1 MRNRN
6 YLARG
11 TKPYQY
17 YYFHCIIPKDL
28 RGILGKSV
36 IRISLKN
43 SDYCNSKILANSL
56 YIVSNNLFDELRL
69 DPMKK
74 ITLEDVKEILRIEV
88 RKSLLHI
95 HHYQYGTNVFNKDK
109 LSDSISRADKE
120 EEKLRDKLEKDYKE
134 TIKSIEREVDKIL
147 ISQKLEPDKN
157 NVEYKGL
164 IRRWIELKLMRQ
176 DWKRELINKSGK
188 SDQDFQNEIEKEWNL
203 ELWEKDSSS
212 NNIRTNSE
220 ILPVIESDIPE
231 PTQPYLVN
239 SNSIEVKYNKVE
251 SSPSPLFSVIIPKH
265 LDLMKRNKRRESTI
279 KETRQTYEDV
289 IELIGDKPISEY
301 TNIDGRDY
309 RTSII
314 SLPRNRKK
322 IKKYRDFNLHE
333 LLKMNVPEED
343 RLSGDTQTKLI
354 SRMTSLWNFLIDEY
368 PEFVNQ
374 NVFKKKSLTIST
386 RKAKDKRESFTDE
399 DIKTIFHHKNFLPS
413 IFETN
418 ANQVIKYPYYW
429 IPILAILMGARL
441 EEICQMRVTDIKKV
455 SGIWIYRIREEGDY
469 GSEVTKVKNPYS
481 ERDIPLHPEIVD
493 TLGFVNY
500 IKHIKKL
507 GKERTFWELPKRG
520 NVYHK
525 NVGKFFNQKYLVK
538 IGLKKKGKS
547 FHSLRHSVET
557 NLTNANV
564 NGRFIDFLQGH
575 SQKGVGGSVYMK
587 GIKPDVLLNDC
598 IEKLIWDV
606 DWAKLKVKW

>member
-1 MRNRN
+1 MSNQ
-6 YLARG
+6 LHLSRG
-11 TKPYQY
+11 TKPYH
-17 YYFHCIIPKDL
+17 YYFFRCIIPKDL
-28 RGILGKSV
+28 KGILGKSQ
-36 IRISLKN
+36 IRLSLKS
-43 SDYCNSKILANSL
+43 SDYCHSKIVANTL
-56 YIVSNNLFDELRL
+56 YFVAQNIFEELRTGS
-69 DPMKK
+69 MKD
-74 ITLEDVKEILRIEV
+74 ITLDDVKEILRIEV

-95 HHYQYGTNVFNKDK
+95 HHYQYGTNVFDEDK
-109 LSDSISRADKE
+109 LNESISKSDKE
-120 EEKLRDKLEKDYKE
+120 EERLRDKLQKDYKG
-134 TIKSIEREVDKIL
+134 TIELIENEVDKIL
-147 ISQKLEPDKN
+147 ITQELEPNKK

-164 IRRWIELKLMRQ
+164 VRRWIELKLMRQ
-176 DWKRELINKSGK
+176 DWKRDLLNETGK
-188 SDQDFQNEIEKEWNL
+188 NDKDFQNQIEEKWKL
-203 ELWEKDSSS
+203 GLWETGKKVELKPIID
-212 NNIRTNSE
+212 NY
-220 ILPVIESDIPE
+220 IPE
-231 PTQPYLVN
+231 PIQPYLVK

-251 SSPSPLFSVIIPKH
+251 SLPSPLFSEIIPKH
-265 LDLMKRNKRRESTI
+265 LELMRRNKRREQTI
-279 KETRQTYEDV
+279 KETEQTYEDV

-301 TNIDGRDY
+301 TNLDGRDY

-314 SLPRNRKK
+314 SLPKNRKK
-322 IKKYRDFNLHE
+322 IKKYRNFNLNE
-333 LLKMNVPEED
+333 LLKMDVQEED

-368 PEFVNQ
+368 PEYVTQ
-374 NVFKKKSLTIST
+374 NVFKKKSVTIST
-386 RKAKDKRESFTDE
+386 KKAKDKRESFTDE

-481 ERDIPLHPEIVD
+481 ERDIPLHSELVD

-500 IKHIKKL
+500 VKHIKKL

-547 FHSLRHSVET
+547 FHSFRHSVET
-557 NLTNANV
+557 QLANANV
-564 NGRFIDFLQGH
+564 NGRYIDFLQGH
-575 SQKGVGGSVYMK
+575 SQKGIGGSVYMK
-587 GIKPDVLLNDC
+587 GIKPEVLLKDC
-598 IEKLIWDV
+598 VEKLVWDV
-606 DWAKLKVKW
+606 DWKKLKVKWKIT

>member
-1 MRNRN
+1 
-6 YLARG
+6 
-11 TKPYQY
+11 
-17 YYFHCIIPKDL
+17 
-28 RGILGKSV
+28 
-36 IRISLKN
+36 LKN
-43 SDYCNSKILANSL
+43 SDYCNSKIIAKSL
-56 YIVSNNLFDELRL
+56 YIVSKNLFDELRL
-69 DPMKK
+69 DPMKN
-74 ITLEDVKEILRIEV
+74 ITIEDVKDILRIEV

-95 HHYQYGTNVFNKDK
+95 HHYQYGTNVFSKDK
-109 LSDSISRADKE
+109 LSESISKTIKE
-120 EEKLRDKLEKDYKE
+120 EERLRDRLEKDYKD
-134 TIKSIEREVDKIL
+134 TLGVIEREIDKIL
-147 ISQKLEPDKN
+147 ITLDLDPNKES
-157 NVEYKGL
+157 VEYKGL
-164 IRRWIELKLMRQ
+164 VRRWIELKLMRQ
-176 DWKRELINKSGK
+176 DWKRDLLNESGRN
-188 SDQDFQNEIEKEWNL
+188 DEDFKKEIEEKWRL
-203 ELWEKDSSS
+203 SLWD
-212 NNIRTNSE
+212 NVDDM
-220 ILPVIESDIPE
+220 ILPPIIEGDDIPE
-231 PTQPYLVN
+231 PTQPYLTQ

-251 SSPSPLFSVIIPKH
+251 SSPSPLFSEVIPKH
-265 LDLMKRNKRRESTI
+265 LDQLRRNKRREQTI
-279 KETRQTYEDV
+279 KETQQTYEDV

-301 TNIDGRDY
+301 SNIDGRDY

-374 NVFKKKSLTIST
+374 NVFKKKSVTIST

-399 DIKTIFHHKNFLPS
+399 DIKTIFHHKNYLPS
-413 IFETN
+413 IFE
-418 ANQVIKYPYYW
+418 ANLNQKIKFPYYW
-429 IPILAILMGARL
+429 IPILACLMGARL
-441 EEICQMRVTDIKKV
+441 EEICQMRVKDIKKV
-455 SGIWIYRIREEGDY
+455 NGIWVYRIREEGDY

-481 ERDIPLHPEIVD
+481 ERDIPLHSEIVN

-500 IKHIKKL
+500 VKHIKKL

-520 NVYHK
+520 DVYHK